1 MKELQ
6 LLKSN
11 PKDPK
16 FDQVEIYN
24 TIIITLLVNIGYNN
38 LKESCAMFQ

>member
-16 FDQVEIYN
+16 FDQVGIY
-24 TIIITLLVNIGYNN
+24 IILCCDDSITYHTTSQNSI
-38 LKESCAMFQ
+38 S